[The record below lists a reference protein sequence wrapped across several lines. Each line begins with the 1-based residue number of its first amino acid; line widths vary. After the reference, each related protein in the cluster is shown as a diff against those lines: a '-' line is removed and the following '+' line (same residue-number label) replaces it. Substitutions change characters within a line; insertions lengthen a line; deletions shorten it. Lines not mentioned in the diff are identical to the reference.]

1 MPASHGTSLTHR
13 NIGSTGQ
20 RDAPGKVWLWVSD
33 WMLSCVVQSCSCS
46 WRVRCQLLSVCITIY
61 IIYW

>member
-20 RDAPGKVWLWVSD
+20 RDTPGKVGQALSNAYIHTWYNVS
-33 WMLSCVVQSCSCS
+33 
-46 WRVRCQLLSVCITIY
+46 
-61 IIYW
+61 